1 MEEKLV
7 KELQGHSGS
16 KVYLMRDS
24 EKLFVRKIGNV
35 ARNIERLQS
44 LAGLVNVPKIYS
56 ASGDILDMEYIHGH
70 DMKTYLSYNNPDKLI
85 EFLIDSIDIL
95 MYDGRFKD
103 YTQTYH
109 QKLKNID
116 FGQFP
121 FTKKMLIERLPRMV
135 FSTKYL
141 GDLTLENILYDVNAD
156 RFVFIDL
163 ITSEYDSIV
172 FDLAKLNQD
181 LVCKWF
187 VRNEKYMAEEKLLVI
202 RQALQNISITKEMT
216 ILMLLRVLP
225 YCKNDF
231 DKRYII
237 DEVNKLWM

>member
-1 MEEKLV
+1 MEEKV
-7 KELQGHSGS
+7 IKELQGHSGS
-16 KVYLMRDS
+16 KVYLIQDS

-35 ARNIERLQS
+35 ARNVERLQS
-44 LAGLVNVPKIYS
+44 LSGIVNVPKIYS
-56 ASGDILDMEYIHGH
+56 VSGDILDMEYIHGL

-85 EFLIDSIDIL
+85 DFFLDSIDTL
-95 MYDGRFKD
+95 LYDGQFKD

-109 QKLKNID
+109 QKLENID
-116 FGQFP
+116 FGSFP
-121 FTKKMLIERLPRMV
+121 FTKKMLIDRLPRMV

-141 GDLTLENILYDVNAD
+141 GDLTLENILYDMKAD

-181 LVCKWF
+181 LICKWF
-187 VRNEKYMAEEKLLVI
+187 VRHEKYKAEEKLLVI
-202 RQALQNISITKEMT
+202 RQALQYINITNEMN

-231 DKRYII
+231 DKQYII
-237 DEVNKLWM
+237 NEVNKLWM